1 MRREDRISFYL
12 LKDLMEYLFESVAEI
27 EVGQAKDLFI
37 KSMSDFSTYSLYLL
51 KHLHKHF
58 DLQDVEMADELF
70 YLLG

>member
-12 LKDLMEYLFESVAEI
+12 LNDLMEYLFESVAEI

-37 KSMSDFSTYSLYLL
+37 KSISDFSTYSLSLL
-51 KHLHKHF
+51 KQLHKHF

-70 YLLG
+70 YLLR